1 MWKEDVSQLTDV
13 LKDYFKKHDI
23 EIMESERDLKPHKKY
38 IYAMQKYKD
47 IPVITVDDDA
57 VYRSDMVKSLYE
69 DHLKSPDCIVFGR
82 GRQIMFDSSRKR
94 ALPYKAW
101 KMVDFHEPSMNVL
114 PTGVGGVLYPSQFCR
129 LVNPDIFKKIDEL
142 DLLL

>member
-1 MWKEDVSQLTDV
+1 MWKEDVNQLTDV

-23 EIMESERDLKPHKKY
+23 EIIESERDLKPHKKY

-69 DHLKSPDCIVFGR
+69 DHLKNPDCIVFGR
-82 GRQIMFDSSRKR
+82 GR
-94 ALPYKAW
+94 
-101 KMVDFHEPSMNVL
+101 
-114 PTGVGGVLYPSQFCR
+114 
-129 LVNPDIFKKIDEL
+129 
-142 DLLL
+142 